1 MLNIKDLL
9 RQGSQSSSTSKPK
22 VASDEKKEKL
32 KAKLSEIKVKETE
45 EEAAQKARQI
55 GISYINLADFPIS
68 PEALSLVSS
77 EDALKHKLIC
87 FYRTE
92 EKAKLA
98 SVQVEGDALADFREQ
113 LEGAYDLKTD
123 LYLISEHSF
132 NSAYQRYA
140 SLPKVTKIIK
150 GVEIS
155 AKDFERFKDKIKTFK
170 DLNKEI
176 QKIKITDMV
185 ALIMV
190 SSVQSRASDIHI
202 EAEET
207 DVKIRFRIDGVL
219 VDVAEIDKKFWPRVI
234 SRIKLL
240 SSLKMNIT
248 DRPQDGRFTIH
259 LGKDK
264 TDVRVSCLP
273 TAYGESVVMRLLRS
287 SVASLGFDA
296 LGFREDVDK
305 VLKKQI
311 ERPNGMIIT
320 TGPTGSGKTTTLY
333 AILNKLNTPETKI
346 ITLEDPIEYHLK
358 GINQSQID
366 KSRDYTFAKGLRS
379 ILRQDPDIVMVGEIR
394 DLETAD
400 IAIQAALTGHLV
412 ISTLHTNDA
421 AGALP
426 RFLSMGVKPYL
437 LAPGI
442 NAVIGQRLAR
452 RICKKCKK
460 ETTISSEDLQRV
472 KKILSEIPEASGVK
486 VDLNNLK
493 FYKGEGC
500 DECQGLGY
508 KGRVGLYEVFTI
520 DADIEK
526 AILDK
531 ELSEYKMKE
540 LAQKQG
546 MISMVQ
552 DGLLKAL
559 NGLTTL
565 EEIFRVAE

>member
-1 MLNIKDLL
+1 
-9 RQGSQSSSTSKPK
+9 
-22 VASDEKKEKL
+22 
-32 KAKLSEIKVKETE
+32 
-45 EEAAQKARQI
+45 
-55 GISYINLADFPIS
+55 
-68 PEALSLVSS
+68 
-77 EDALKHKLIC
+77 
-87 FYRTE
+87 
-92 EKAKLA
+92 
-98 SVQVEGDALADFREQ
+98 
-113 LEGAYDLKTD
+113 
-123 LYLISEHSF
+123 
-132 NSAYQRYA
+132 
-140 SLPKVTKIIK
+140 
-150 GVEIS
+150 
-155 AKDFERFKDKIKTFK
+155 
-170 DLNKEI
+170 
-176 QKIKITDMV
+176 
-185 ALIMV
+185 
-190 SSVQSRASDIHI
+190 
-202 EAEET
+202 
-207 DVKIRFRIDGVL
+207 
-219 VDVAEIDKKFWPRVI
+219 
-234 SRIKLL
+234 
-240 SSLKMNIT
+240 
-248 DRPQDGRFTIH
+248 
-259 LGKDK
+259 
-264 TDVRVSCLP
+264 
-273 TAYGESVVMRLLRS
+273 
-287 SVASLGFDA
+287 
-296 LGFREDVDK
+296 
-305 VLKKQI
+305 
-311 ERPNGMIIT
+311 
-320 TGPTGSGKTTTLY
+320 
-333 AILNKLNTPETKI
+333 
-346 ITLEDPIEYHLK
+346 
-358 GINQSQID
+358 
-366 KSRDYTFAKGLRS
+366 
-379 ILRQDPDIVMVGEIR
+379 MVGEIR

>member
-9 RQGSQSSSTSKPK
+9 RQGGQSSSAKPNITSEE
-22 VASDEKKEKL
+22 EKKKL
-32 KAKLSEIKVKETE
+32 KEKLSEIKIKKIE
-45 EEAAQKARQI
+45 EQAAQKARQI
-55 GISYINLADFPIS
+55 GVPYISLADFPIS
-68 PEALSLVSS
+68 PEALSLVAF
-77 EDALKHKLIC
+77 EDALKHKVIC

-92 EKAKLA
+92 QKAKLA
-98 SVQVEGDALADFREQ
+98 SVHVESRALAEFREQ
-113 LEGAYDLKTD
+113 LEGAYELKTE

-132 NSAYQRYA
+132 DFAYKRYA
-140 SLPKVTKIIK
+140 SLPKVSKIVK

-155 AKDFERFKDKIKTFK
+155 DKDFERFKDKIKTFK
-170 DLNKEI
+170 DLNAEI
-176 QKIKITDMV
+176 QKVKITDMV

-219 VDVAEIDKKFWPRVI
+219 ADVAEINKKFWPRII

-248 DRPQDGRFTIH
+248 DRPQDGRFTIR
-259 LGKDK
+259 LTKEK

-287 SVASLGFDA
+287 SVASLSFND

-305 VLKKQI
+305 VLRKQI
-311 ERPNGMIIT
+311 ERPNGMVIT

-346 ITLEDPIEYHLK
+346 ITLEDPIEYRLK
-358 GINQSQID
+358 GLNQSQVD
-366 KSRDYTFAKGLRS
+366 KSKDYTFAKGLRS

-394 DLETAD
+394 DIETAE

-437 LAPGI
+437 LAPAI

-460 ETTISSEDLQRV
+460 ETTISPEFLQRV
-472 KKILSEIPEASGVK
+472 KKVLSEIPENSGVRI
-486 VDLNNLK
+486 DLENIK

-520 DADIEK
+520 DSDIEK

-546 MISMVQ
+546 MVSMAQ

-559 NGLTTL
+559 DSLTTV
-565 EEIFRVAE
+565 EEVFRVAE